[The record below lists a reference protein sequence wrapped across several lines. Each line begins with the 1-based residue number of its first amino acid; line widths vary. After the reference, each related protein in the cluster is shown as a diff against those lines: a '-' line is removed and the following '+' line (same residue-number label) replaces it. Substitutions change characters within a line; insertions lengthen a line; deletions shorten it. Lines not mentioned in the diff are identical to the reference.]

1 VNIQLFRAIRPSN
14 VRSANRTKSKTLML
28 ATAITVLATLPISV
42 GLSAQQKF
50 TTIDVPGATLTIAF
64 GINPRGDI
72 VGLYLDTSG
81 NEHGFLLSNGTFT
94 TIDVPGAISTN
105 ALGINPRGDIV
116 GGYGDTSINFHGF
129 LLSKGKFTTIDVPGA
144 VQTEAIGNN
153 PQGDIVGGYV
163 DTSGNF
169 HGFLLSR

>member
-1 VNIQLFRAIRPSN
+1 
-14 VRSANRTKSKTLML
+14 M
-28 ATAITVLATLPISV
+28 
-42 GLSAQQKF
+42 
-50 TTIDVPGATLTIAF
+50 
-64 GINPRGDI
+64 
-72 VGLYLDTSG
+72 
-81 NEHGFLLSNGTFT
+81 GTFT